1 MNSKMATNSQL
12 STIEA
17 KKKNKR
23 SKELEHEQN
32 HKNEDHME
40 DYQWEGGGG
49 RMWENVQGIRSI
61 IGRYKADRG
70 RIRIVWEMEKPKNL
84 YV

>member
-1 MNSKMATNSQL
+1 MATNSQL

-40 DYQWEGGGG
+40 DYQWEGGGEEWG
-49 RMWENVQGIRSI
+49 GSTRNKKHKW
-61 IGRYKADRG
+61 
-70 RIRIVWEMEKPKNL
+70 
-84 YV
+84 